1 MTVVGINPAE
11 GTKAYWTVHEAAAL
25 LVLHPT
31 TVTRMSQDE
40 PGVLKLNQQRL
51 SRGRPHVTLRILDAL
66 LQRRIEQPLGRL
78 NEMRTVLFVLTLE

>member
-40 PGVLKLNQQRL
+40 PGVLKPTRNGSHADART
-51 SRGRPHVTLRILDAL
+51 SRSESSTRFCSVESSSRWVD
-66 LQRRIEQPLGRL
+66 
-78 NEMRTVLFVLTLE
+78 